1 MNGSCFQKWA
11 TECPKEATPEESY
24 FLCPQERTKINS
36 KQLAANGPRICLT
49 DTIICWLSI
58 YPRMIKKQLSLTVT
72 FFFVQKT
79 ERGKGFILQTT
90 SSRQC
95 VSISPLASSSAASR
109 PMRPEGG
116 QEERLS
122 REFLKQNTM
131 F

>member
-1 MNGSCFQKWA
+1 MSGSCFQKWE
-11 TECPKEATPEESY
+11 TEPPKEATPEESY
-24 FLCPQERTKINS
+24 FLCPPEQTRKNS
-36 KQLAANGPRICLT
+36 KQLAVNGPRICLT
-49 DTIICWLSI
+49 DMIICWLSI
-58 YPRMIKKQLSLTVT
+58 YPEMIQKQLSLTVT

-79 ERGKGFILQTT
+79 ERAKGFILQTT
-90 SSRQC
+90 SWRQC

-116 QEERLS
+116 QEERRS